1 MLQYISTMPET
12 ANANIFGLHENASVS
27 RQRFESLQLLRTW
40 LTVQPA
46 PTASKQDDGENEK
59 NENDGDGNGNGNG
72 NEKKDEDNEET
83 EDNKKNSSGGAEEQV
98 SSSASEILSRIT
110 EESLFDMLKLKKKFP
125 TRYEDSSWA

>member
-1 MLQYISTMPET
+1 MGPET

-46 PTASKQDDGENEK
+46 PTASKQNDGEDEKNE
-59 NENDGDGNGNGNG
+59 NENDGDGNGN
-72 NEKKDEDNEET
+72 EKKEENNKET